1 MSTPQPLKKYDGPEN
16 WDAIVIGS
24 GMGGLT
30 TAALLSKLGKRVLVL
45 ERHYTAGGYTHVFK
59 RRDYEWDVGI
69 HYVGDMHIPYTPSA
83 KVMNFIS
90 DGSLEWEPMG
100 KVYDRIMMPDQTYD
114 LVEGRGALISQLV
127 THFPKEEKVIIKYF
141 ELLKQVTGL
150 SKKFFMEKALPGAVT
165 KFVGGRMRKGLLQY
179 SSRSTLDV
187 LTELG
192 CSKRLIGVLC
202 GQYGD
207 HGLPPG
213 QSSFAIH
220 AMVVSHYLKGASYP
234 VGGSSRI
241 AESIYPVLEKS
252 GSQVLIRAEVNE
264 VLVKNGKAYGVKM
277 EGGQVFTAKTIVSST
292 GYWNTMYKLLPSSLQ
307 PKQELNE
314 LGLEKSVAHIC
325 LYIGLKHTDEEL
337 NLGKSNFWIYPG
349 YDHDESVAK
358 YLANPEED
366 LPVCYIS
373 FPSSKDP
380 TWQDRYPGR
389 STIEIITLAPYEWF
403 QDWENGRWKHRGED
417 YETYKERMS
426 QRLLD
431 KLYEKVPQ
439 VKGKID
445 TYELSTPLSTKHFMN
460 YESGELYGLN
470 HTPSRFGQAKLRPRT
485 HVKGL
490 YLTGQDILTA
500 GVSGALLGG
509 VLTASAITKKNFLGT
524 IMKAKG

>member
-1 MSTPQPLKKYDGPEN
+1 MLKPIPLKKYEGPDE
-16 WDAIVIGS
+16 WDVIVIGS

-30 TAALLSKLGKRVLVL
+30 SASLLAKTGKRVLVL

-83 KVMNFIS
+83 KVMQYIS
-90 DGSLEWEPMG
+90 DGSMQWEPMG
-100 KVYDRIMMPDQTYD
+100 DVYDRIMMPDQTYD
-114 LVEGRGALISQLV
+114 LVTGRNELLAQFISY
-127 THFPKEEKVIIKYF
+127 FPEEEEVIIKYF
-141 ELLKQVTGL
+141 ALLKQVTGL
-150 SKKFFMEKALPGAVT
+150 SKKFFMEKAMPGMVSAL
-165 KFVGGRMRKGLLQY
+165 VGGQLRKGLLKWAG
-179 SSRSTLDV
+179 RTTLDV

-192 CSKRLIGVLC
+192 ASQRLIGVLC

-220 AMVVSHYLKGASYP
+220 AMVVSHYLKGGSYP

-241 AESIYPVLEKS
+241 AESIYPVLEAH
-252 GSQVLIRAEVNE
+252 GGQVLVRAEVTE
-264 VLVKNGKAYGVKM
+264 VLVHKGRAVGVKM
-277 EGGQVFTAKTIVSST
+277 EDGREFRARTIISSA
-292 GYWNTMYKLLPSSLQ
+292 GYWNTMYRLLPTDLRPPQ
-307 PKQELNE
+307 QLKE

-337 NLGKSNFWIYPG
+337 NLGKANFWIYPG
-349 YDHDESVAK
+349 YDHDASVAR
-358 YLANPEED
+358 YLDDPSED
-366 LPVCYIS
+366 LPVTYIS

-403 QDWENGRWKHRGED
+403 KDWEENQWKHRGED
-417 YETYKERMS
+417 YETYKERLS
-426 QRLLD
+426 QRMLE
-431 KLYEKVPQ
+431 KLYDKVPQ

-460 YESGELYGLN
+460 YDQGELYGLN
-470 HTPSRFGQAKLRPRT
+470 HTPDRFEQPKLRPRT

-500 GVSGALLGG
+500 GVSGALFGG

-524 IMKAKG
+524 IMKANS